1 MKVVVVGAGF
11 SGLTAA
17 RHIAAAGHDVVVL
30 DKGRSSGGR
39 CATRRIGAAVVDHG
53 AQFFTARSDEFTAQV
68 QQWLSDGIAYEWCRG
83 FGAGDGHP
91 RYCGTNGMTTITKH
105 LAQGLDVRCAQ
116 MVFNI
121 ERNGKSW
128 RVRMDDGTHID
139 ADQVVVTCPVPQ
151 TISLLVN
158 TELAIPDAIRTIE
171 YDKTIAALVVVDGV
185 TAVPAPGGVQDG
197 DSTFSFVADN
207 LLKGVSPIHA
217 LTLHCNA
224 AFSET
229 HWWNDATVTHE
240 LVMSA
245 AQQWIGAASVI
256 EHQPKR
262 WRMATPRTT
271 WPERCWSQDGIVLAG
286 DAFGGPRIEG
296 AVLSGC
302 AAAQRVLDY

>member
-1 MKVVVVGAGF
+1 MNIVVVGAGF

-17 RHIAAAGHDVVVL
+17 RRIVDAGHEVVVL

-68 QQWLSDGIAYEWCRG
+68 QQWLHDKVAYEWCRG
-83 FGAGDGHP
+83 FDTTDGHP

-116 MVFNI
+116 MVFSI
-121 ERNGKSW
+121 ERDGATW

-139 ADQVVVTCPVPQ
+139 ADQVVVTSPVPQ
-151 TISLLVN
+151 TLSLLVN
-158 TELAIPDAIRTIE
+158 TELAIPDEIRTIE
-171 YDKTIAALVVVDGV
+171 YDKTIAALVVVDGA
-185 TAVPAPGGVQDG
+185 TAVPAPGGVQNG
-197 DSTFSFVADN
+197 DATFSFVADN
-207 LLKGVSPIHA
+207 LLKGVSPVHA
-217 LTLHCNA
+217 LTLHCNP

-229 HWWNDATVTHE
+229 HWFNDAAVTHD

-245 AQQWIGAASVI
+245 AQPWIGSASVV

-262 WRMATPRTT
+262 WRMAAPRTI

-296 AVLSGC
+296 AVLSGG

>member
-17 RHIAAAGHDVVVL
+17 RHIAAAGHEVVVL

-39 CATRRIGAAVVDHG
+39 CATSRIGAAVVDHG

-121 ERNGKSW
+121 ERHGKSW

-151 TISLLVN
+151 TLSLLVN
-158 TELAIPDAIRTIE
+158 T
-171 YDKTIAALVVVDGV
+171 
-185 TAVPAPGGVQDG
+185 
-197 DSTFSFVADN
+197 
-207 LLKGVSPIHA
+207 
-217 LTLHCNA
+217 
-224 AFSET
+224 
-229 HWWNDATVTHE
+229 
-240 LVMSA
+240 
-245 AQQWIGAASVI
+245 
-256 EHQPKR
+256 
-262 WRMATPRTT
+262 
-271 WPERCWSQDGIVLAG
+271 
-286 DAFGGPRIEG
+286 
-296 AVLSGC
+296 
-302 AAAQRVLDY
+302 